1 MENPVADLSSA
12 AAAAAAADGNAASDV
27 EAGAVDES
35 RDAEIEVSEL
45 TAMEGLL
52 ISCCFA

>member
-1 MENPVADLSSA
+1 MENPVAELSSA